1 MTKQKQVKARL
12 KTRLLMGKTITQNQA
27 LCLWRTSRLAVFV
40 NRLRN
45 EGMDI
50 HTEMVNFKGD
60 TFARYSLKPSK

>member
-27 LCLWRTSRLAVFV
+27 LSLWRTSRLAVFV

-50 HTEMVNFKGD
+50 HTEMVTDKRTGD
-60 TFARYSLKPSK
+60 VYGKYKLAK

>member
-27 LCLWRTSRLAVFV
+27 LSLWRTSRLAVFV